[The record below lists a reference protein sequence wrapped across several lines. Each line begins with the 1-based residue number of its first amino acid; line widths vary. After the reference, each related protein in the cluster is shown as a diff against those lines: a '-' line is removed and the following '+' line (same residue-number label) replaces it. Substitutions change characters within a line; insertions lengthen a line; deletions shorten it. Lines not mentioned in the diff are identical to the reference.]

1 MTKGSVRIVWTL
13 LALSTLCVSL
23 ANAQAIKSGA
33 AVKKPVFGGSGP
45 NAGWGSIGVITQE
58 AMKFYG
64 WDVQICSACAG
75 AERAA
80 RLVAAAAVPAR
91 GGPNDPPQPATPLD
105 FGATG
110 SQYLWWAYQG
120 SHGFAKDPEGPHKQL
135 RLIANIQSPSYLVVA
150 VKADSEITDLAQI
163 KEKRL
168 PVRILTLMRDGD
180 LALNVLAYYGLT
192 KQVLESFGGSIA
204 GSNPPDRNAFDIMI
218 GFAAMDNMPE
228 YEAWVDVTQ
237 RFNLRYLELPQ
248 ELRSK
253 LVKDSDWEQRTIP
266 LGLFRGVDRPIPAV
280 VRTGTVIYGRSD
292 MPDDLAYT
300 LARALDEHQDL
311 LQWSNVTYSY
321 NPFAVWKDF
330 GVPLHPAAERY
341 YRERGYLNSVINPR

>member
-1 MTKGSVRIVWTL
+1 MRKANLRMFPA
-13 LALSTLCVSL
+13 ALVVAALCVSVG
-23 ANAQAIKSGA
+23 NAQAVKSSA
-33 AVKKPVFGGSGP
+33 ASKKPVFGGSGA
-45 NAGWGSIGVITQE
+45 NAGWGSIGLITKE

-75 AERAA
+75 AERAS
-80 RLVAAAAVPAR
+80 RLVAAAAVPPR
-91 GGPNDPPQPATPLD
+91 SGPNDPPQPTTPLD

-120 SHGFAKDPEGPHKQL
+120 SHGFAKDPEGPRKQL

-168 PVRILTLMRDGD
+168 AVRILTLMRDGD

-192 KQVLESFGGSIA
+192 KPVLESFGGSIA
-204 GSNPPDRNAFDIMI
+204 GSNPPDRNSFDVMI

-237 RFNLRYLELPQ
+237 RFNLKYLELPQ
-248 ELRSK
+248 ELRAK
-253 LVKDSDWEQRTIP
+253 LAKDSDWEQGRIP
-266 LGLFRGVDRPIPAV
+266 FGLFRGVENPIPAV

-292 MPDDLAYT
+292 MPDDLAYA

-321 NPFAVWKDF
+321 NPFTVGKDF

-341 YRERGYLNSVINPR
+341 YRERAYLK

>member
-1 MTKGSVRIVWTL
+1 MRRVNLMIEIL
-13 LALSTLCVSL
+13 LAVMACCVSI
-23 ANAQAIKSGA
+23 ANAQAVQAAKTGA

-45 NAGWGSIGVITQE
+45 NAGWGSIGLITKE
-58 AMKFYG
+58 AMKSYG
-64 WDVQICSACAG
+64 WDIQICSACAG

-80 RLVAAAAVPAR
+80 RLVASAATPPK
-91 GGPNDPPQPATPLD
+91 GGPNDPPQPTTPLD

-110 SQYLWWAYQG
+110 SQYLWWAYEG
-120 SHGFAKDPEGPHKQL
+120 SHGFAKDPEGPRKQL

-150 VKADSEITDLAQI
+150 VKADSQVKDLADI

-192 KQVLESFGGSIA
+192 KQSLESLGGSIA
-204 GSNPPDRNAFDIMI
+204 GSNPPDRNSFDVMI

-237 RFNLRYLELPQ
+237 RLDLRYLELPQ
-248 ELRSK
+248 ELRTK
-253 LVKDSDWEQRTIP
+253 LAKENDWEQGRIP
-266 LGLFRGVDRPIPAV
+266 FGLFRGVEHPIPAA

-300 LARALDEHQDL
+300 LAKALDEHQDL

-321 NPFAVWKDF
+321 NPFTVWKDF
-330 GVPLHPAAERY
+330 GVPLHPAAEKY
-341 YRERGYLNSVINPR
+341 YRERGYLK

>member
-1 MTKGSVRIVWTL
+1 MRHTNFRIVCFL
-13 LALSTLCVSL
+13 LLFATVCVR
-23 ANAQAIKSGA
+23 AVYPQAVNSGA

-45 NAGWGSIGVITQE
+45 NFGWGALGVITKE

-64 WDVQICSACAG
+64 WDVQICNLCAA

-80 RLVAAAAVPAR
+80 RLVAGAAVPPK
-91 GGPNDPPQPATPLD
+91 GGPNDPPQPTTPLD

-120 SHGFAKDPEGPHKQL
+120 SHGFAKDPEGPRKQL

-150 VKADSEITDLAQI
+150 VKADSQIKDLADI
-163 KEKRL
+163 REKRL

-180 LALNVLAYYGLT
+180 LAMNVLAYYGVT
-192 KQVLESFGGSIA
+192 KPMLESYGGTIA
-204 GSNPPDRNAFDIMI
+204 GSNPPDRNSFDVII
-218 GFAAMDNMPE
+218 GFAAMANMPE

-237 RFNLRYLELPQ
+237 RFDLRYLELPQ
-248 ELRSK
+248 ELRTK
-253 LVKDSDWEQRTIP
+253 FAKENDWEQGKIP
-266 LGLFRGVDRPIPAV
+266 LALFRGVDHPIPAV
-280 VRTGTVIYGRSD
+280 VKTGIVIYGRDD

-300 LARALDEHQDL
+300 LAKALDEHQDL

-321 NPFAVWKDF
+321 NPFKVWKAF

-341 YRERGYLNSVINPR
+341 YRERGYLK

>member
-1 MTKGSVRIVWTL
+1 MSKANISI
-13 LALSTLCVSL
+13 LSTTLAFATLCACL

-33 AVKKPVFGGSGP
+33 AAKKPVFGGSGS
-45 NAGWGSIGVITQE
+45 NAGWGSIGLITKE

-80 RLVAAAAVPAR
+80 RLVAAAAVPPR
-91 GGPNDPPQPATPLD
+91 GGPNDSPQPTTSLD

-120 SHGFAKDPEGPHKQL
+120 SHGFAKDPEGPRKQL
-135 RLIANIQSPSYLVVA
+135 RLIANIQSPSYLVIA
-150 VKADSEITDLAQI
+150 VKGNSEITDLGQI

-204 GSNPPDRNAFDIMI
+204 GSNPPDRNSFDLMI

-237 RFNLRYLELPQ
+237 RFDLKYLELPQ
-248 ELRSK
+248 ELRAK
-253 LVKDSDWEQRTIP
+253 LAKDSDWEQGRIP
-266 LGLFRGVDRPIPAV
+266 LGLFRGVDHPIPAV

-300 LARALDEHQDL
+300 LAKALDEHQDL

-321 NPFAVWKDF
+321 NPFTVWKDF

-341 YRERGYLNSVINPR
+341 YRDRGYLK

>member
-1 MTKGSVRIVWTL
+1 MMVFVVSA
-13 LALSTLCVSL
+13 LAVSL
-23 ANAQAIKSGA
+23 ANSQAERKRA
-33 AVKKPVFGGSGP
+33 VFGGSGP
-45 NAGWGSIGVITQE
+45 TAGWGSIGLITRE

-64 WDVQICSACAG
+64 WDIEICSACAG

-80 RLVAAAAVPAR
+80 RLVSAAALPTP
-91 GGPNDPPQPATPLD
+91 GGPNDPPQPSARLD

-120 SHGFAKDPEGPHKQL
+120 THGFAKDPEGPRKQL

-150 VKADSEITDLAQI
+150 VKADSGITDLGQI

-168 PVRILTLMRDGD
+168 PVRIMTLMRDGD
-180 LALNVLAYYGLT
+180 LALTILSHYGLT
-192 KQVLESFGGSIA
+192 KQDLESFGGSTG
-204 GSNPPDRNAFDIMI
+204 GSGAADRKAFDMMI

-237 RFNLRYLELPQ
+237 RFDLKYLELPW

-253 LVKDSDWEQRTIP
+253 LVRDFDWEERSIP
-266 LGLFRGVDRPIPAV
+266 IGLFRGVEHPIPAV
-280 VRTGTVIYGRSD
+280 VKTGTVIYGRND
-292 MPDDLAYT
+292 MAEELGYT
-300 LARALDEHQDL
+300 LAKALDEHQDL

-321 NPFAVWKDF
+321 NPHAVWKAF
-330 GVPLHPAAERY
+330 GVPLHAGAERY
-341 YRERGYLNSVINPR
+341 YRERGYMK

>member
-1 MTKGSVRIVWTL
+1 MRKTNLMIIEML
-13 LALSTLCVSL
+13 LAVMACCVSI
-23 ANAQAIKSGA
+23 ANAQAVQAVKTGA
-33 AVKKPVFGGSGP
+33 AAKKPVFGGSGS
-45 NAGWGSIGVITQE
+45 NAGWGSIGLITKE
-58 AMKFYG
+58 AMKSYG
-64 WDVQICSACAG
+64 WDIQICSACAG

-80 RLVAAAAVPAR
+80 RLVSSAALPPK
-91 GGPNDPPQPATPLD
+91 GGSNDPPQPTTPLD

-120 SHGFAKDPEGPHKQL
+120 SHGFAKDPEGPRKQL

-150 VKADSEITDLAQI
+150 VKADSQIKDLADI

-168 PVRILTLMRDGD
+168 SVRILTLMRDGD

-192 KQVLESFGGSIA
+192 KQVLESFGGSMG
-204 GSNPPDRNAFDIMI
+204 GSNPPDRNSFDVMI

-237 RFNLRYLELPQ
+237 RFNLRYLEVPQ
-248 ELRSK
+248 ELRTK
-253 LVKDSDWEQRTIP
+253 LAKENDWEQGRIP
-266 LGLFRGVDRPIPAV
+266 FGLFRGVEHPIPAV

-300 LARALDEHQDL
+300 LAKALDEHQDM

-321 NPFAVWKDF
+321 NPFSVWKDF
-330 GVPLHPAAERY
+330 GVPLHPAAEKY
-341 YRERGYLNSVINPR
+341 YRERGYLK